1 MRWKGMTLHLAGA
14 RCIVPLI
21 LLIIGGAKMR
31 FSFGANWKAFSSQ
44 ALDETSI
51 CEAREAFS
59 TLTNGID
66 FRGKRFLDVG
76 YGQGLALFLAMEK
89 GARAYGIDI
98 DPLCEQALA
107 ITHRHFAHLPRP
119 TTQTVSIL
127 DSRFI
132 RSALSEGGYDIVHS
146 WGALH
151 HTGDM
156 KRAFESV
163 AGLVRPDG
171 ALILAI
177 YNHHWSSPIW
187 KRVKIIYNRV
197 PPLVQKGMFS
207 LFYPIRY
214 IRHPLGASRKKP
226 QTSRGMSYAF
236 DLRDWL
242 GGYPY
247 EYALREEIIT
257 LFGRYGF
264 EIVHTTSSAGWT
276 GCNQFVF
283 RRS

>member
-1 MRWKGMTLHLAGA
+1 MT
-14 RCIVPLI
+14 
-21 LLIIGGAKMR
+21 
-31 FSFGANWKAFSSQ
+31 FSFGANWKAFSTR
-44 ALDETSI
+44 ALDETRI

-59 TLTNGID
+59 ALTDGID
-66 FRGKRFLDVG
+66 FEGKRFLDVG

-89 GARAYGIDI
+89 GARVYGIDI

-107 ITHRHFAHLPRP
+107 ITHRHFPHLPAP

-132 RSALSEGGYDIVHS
+132 ETALSEGGYDIVHS

-156 KRAFESV
+156 KRAFDSV
-163 AGLVRPDG
+163 AGLVKPDG
-171 ALILAI
+171 KLILAI
-177 YNHHWSSPIW
+177 YNHHWTSPTW
-187 KRVKIIYNRV
+187 KRVKIVYNHL
-197 PPLVQKGMFS
+197 PTPLQDAMFA
-207 LFYPIRY
+207 LFYPLRY
-214 IRHPLGASRKKP
+214 LRRPLAAKTSRA
-226 QTSRGMSYAF
+226 QSRRGMSYAY

-247 EYALREEIIT
+247 EYARSEAIT
-257 LFGRYGF
+257 TRFKRLGF
-264 EIVHTTSSAGWT
+264 DMIRTIPSAGWT

-283 RRS
+283 RRF